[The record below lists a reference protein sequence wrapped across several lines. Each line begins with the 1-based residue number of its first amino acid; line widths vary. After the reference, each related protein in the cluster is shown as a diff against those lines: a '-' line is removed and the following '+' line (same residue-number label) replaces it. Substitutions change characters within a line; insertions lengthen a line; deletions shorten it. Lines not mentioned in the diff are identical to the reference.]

1 MPEYF
6 FAFTSSY
13 KYNNVYYIFFP
24 PPDLQ
29 VSDIITFIY
38 KKSPWDIFFYSLVT
52 HYSLCTYNSFAIS
65 YYFLHILLLFFSS
78 NIEYYLF
85 LEMYRLILLSPTK
98 DFFLST
104 TSSTP
109 CELNLDIYIYYM
121 FLSILLNRI
130 FIQMENIKNSKV
142 YRIQSKH
149 WNWCRILFV
158 Y

>member
-6 FAFTSSY
+6 FPFTSSY
-13 KYNNVYYIFFP
+13 KYNNDYYIFFP

-65 YYFLHILLLFFSS
+65 YYFLHILLFFFLQQHWVLS
-78 NIEYYLF
+78 F

-98 DFFLST
+98 DFFFIDYFFNSLW
-104 TSSTP
+104 
-109 CELNLDIYIYYM
+109 IKFRYIYYM